1 MNIRPL
7 SLPVHR
13 LPEAV
18 LLAAIVAVGIHGA
31 LGSVRDL
38 RLTEQQAW
46 VNAGLV
52 QARTLRKQ
60 VDNNLA
66 QGMTRLCD
74 GTPPDGDT
82 PEEVQVRCDEGRIGI
97 QIAGAGDWPAIS
109 MQLRRQAAPDGHVQW
124 RCHLLSRDITPAVP
138 LPCLP

>member
-1 MNIRPL
+1 MT
-7 SLPVHR
+7 
-13 LPEAV
+13 EAV

-31 LGSVRDL
+31 LGSLRDL

-52 QARTLRKQ
+52 QARVLRQQ

-66 QGMTRLCD
+66 HGVPRPCD
-74 GTPPDGDT
+74 GTRPDDDT
-82 PEEVQVRCDEGRIGI
+82 PEVQVRCDEGRIGI
-97 QIAGAGDWPAIS
+97 QIAAAGDWPELS
-109 MQLRRQAAPDGHVQW
+109 MQLRRQPAPDGHLQW